1 MIVVVRLDL
10 DKYDLRTIEKLV
22 INGVITMGEATESKS
37 VKKMN
42 DLEKLM
48 WIREQ
53 QRVREPMMMNKV
65 G

>member
-22 INGVITMGEATESKS
+22 TNGVITMGEATESKS
-37 VKKMN
+37 VRKMN

-53 QRVREPMMMNKV
+53 QRVREPMMMNKA